1 VAHADPSLVEAP
13 EREDV
18 RFLGRLLGEV
28 IRAQEGEAVF
38 ARIEAIRQAAV
49 AVRRFGG
56 PAHEERL
63 TARLDELNLSDT
75 LRLARGFA
83 CFSLLANLAEDRR
96 QRLDA
101 FERAGRSV
109 ARDGAEADGG
119 RPDTLATAVETL
131 EREGVGRE
139 RVATLLGQALI
150 APVLTAHPT
159 EVRRKSVI
167 DREAAIAELLT
178 ALDRETD
185 TAARAE
191 LEAELRRHI
200 ALLWQ
205 TRPLR
210 AVRPFVADEI
220 ETALSY
226 FRTTFLP
233 VLPRLHARWEAA
245 VGVRLPSFVKPGS
258 WIGGDRDGNPNVTA
272 ETLAYAL
279 KRQAMAALGHHLDEL
294 HALGAEL
301 SISSAL
307 ASVSPALARLADA
320 SGDASPHRADE
331 PYRRA
336 ITGIYARLAA
346 THTALTG
353 APPARPATVPAE
365 PYAGA
370 AALLADLAV
379 VRASLAEHGGA
390 LMAGGRLDRLVRAVE
405 TFGFHLAALD
415 LRQNADVHGRVA
427 AELLRV
433 AGVEAGYEAL
443 GAGARI
449 ALLRRELA
457 HARLLRNPYHDYSEE
472 TRREHAIFEA
482 AAAAHARFGPACIT
496 TCIVSKASGVAN
508 LLEVHLLLK
517 EVGLFRPGEP
527 PSCPIMAV
535 PLFETIEDLEAAPAV
550 MRDFL
555 ALPEIAALARARG
568 GVQEAMIG
576 YSDSNKDGGYLTSTW
591 SLHETSLALAGVFA
605 AADVRLQIFHGRGGA
620 VGRGGG
626 PAFAAIRAQP
636 QGSVGGRIRI
646 TEQGEVIASKYGDAA
661 LGAASLETMTAATV
675 LASLG
680 PPAVGADDLARF
692 RAAMRALSAA
702 AFAAY
707 RGLVYGEPGFKTF
720 FRQAT
725 PIGEIAELKIG
736 SRPASRAKSDAIED
750 LRAIPWVF
758 SWAQA
763 RIMLPGWYGVGAA
776 LAAFSDRGL
785 LRAMAEGWPFFR
797 AALSNL
803 EMVLAKS
810 DMNVAAGYAD
820 LVADAALRAR
830 IFGVIRDGWRS
841 AHDGLLDVAGRSAL
855 LERNPAL
862 ARSIRL
868 RLPYIEPLNHLQIE
882 LLRRYRGGGGD
893 ERVREGIHL
902 TINGIAAGL
911 RNTG

>member
-1 VAHADPSLVEAP
+1 MTPSEHDHPSGSPADAP

-18 RFLGRLLGEV
+18 RFLGRLLGDV
-28 IRAQEGEAVF
+28 IRVQEGEPVF
-38 ARIEAIRQAAV
+38 ARIEAIRRAAV
-49 AVRRFGG
+49 AVHRIGG
-56 PAHEERL
+56 QAQDERL
-63 TARLDELNLSDT
+63 TARLDELSIADT
-75 LRLARGFA
+75 LRFARGFT

-96 QRLDA
+96 RRQDA
-101 FERAGRSV
+101 FERSSRPVGRDS
-109 ARDGAEADGG
+109 ADPQDD
-119 RPDTLATAVETL
+119 RPDTLAAAVEAL
-131 EREGVGRE
+131 GPE
-139 RVATLLGQALI
+139 RVAELLGQALI

-159 EVRRKSVI
+159 EVRRKSII
-167 DREAAIAELLT
+167 DREAAIAELMT
-178 ALDRETD
+178 ALEREND
-185 TAARAE
+185 TALHAE
-191 LEAELRRHI
+191 LETELRRQV

-210 AVRPFVADEI
+210 AVRLVVADEI

-226 FRTTFLP
+226 FRSTFLP

-245 VGVRLPSFVKPGS
+245 VGTRLPSFVKPGS

-279 KRQAMAALGHHLDEL
+279 KRQAATALGHYLEEL

-301 SISSAL
+301 SISATL
-307 ASVSPALARLADA
+307 ASVSPALAQLADS
-320 SGDASPHRADE
+320 SGDISPHRADE

-336 ITGIYARLAA
+336 LTGIYARVAAAHAVLAD
-346 THTALTG
+346 

-365 PYAGA
+365 PYTSA

-379 VRASLAEHGGA
+379 VQAALAEHSGSI
-390 LMAGGRLDRLVRAVE
+390 LAGGRLDRLTRAVE
-405 TFGFHLAALD
+405 TFGFHLSTLD
-415 LRQNADVHGRVA
+415 LRQNADVHGRVV
-427 AELLRV
+427 AELLRI
-433 AGVEAGYEAL
+433 AGVEADYEGL
-443 GAGARI
+443 DPDARI

-472 TRREHAIFEA
+472 TRGEYAIFEA

-496 TCIVSKASGVAN
+496 TSIVSKTSGVAN
-508 LLEVHLLLK
+508 LLEVYLLLK
-517 EVGLFRPGEP
+517 EVGLYRPGEP

-535 PLFETIEDLEAAPAV
+535 PLFETIDDLRAAPAV
-550 MRDFL
+550 MRDLL
-555 ALPEIAALARARG
+555 ALPEIAALAHAR
-568 GVQEAMIG
+568 GVQEVMIG
-576 YSDSNKDGGYLTSTW
+576 YSDSNKDGGYLTSIW
-591 SLHETSLALAGVFA
+591 SLHETSLALVDVFA
-605 AADVRLQIFHGRGGA
+605 AVGFRLQLFHGRGGA

-626 PAFAAIRAQP
+626 SAFAAIRAQP

-646 TEQGEVIASKYGDAA
+646 TEQGEVIASKYGDPAV
-661 LGAASLETMTAATV
+661 GAASLETMTAATV
-675 LASLG
+675 LASLE
-680 PPAVGADDLARF
+680 PPTIGADDLGRF
-692 RAAMRALSAA
+692 SAAMRTLSDA
-702 AFAAY
+702 AFRAY
-707 RGLVYGEPGFKTF
+707 RGLVYEEAGFKTF

-725 PIGEIAELKIG
+725 PISELAELKIG
-736 SRPASRAKSDAIED
+736 SRPASRTKSDAIED

-776 LAAFSDRGL
+776 LAAFPDRGL
-785 LRAMAEGWPFFR
+785 LRAMAEGWPFFQ

-810 DMNVAAGYAD
+810 DMEIAATYAD
-820 LVADAALRAR
+820 LVGDEGLRAR
-830 IFGVIRDGWRS
+830 IFGAIRDGWMS
-841 AHDGLLDVAGRSAL
+841 THDGLLEIVSQSTL

-868 RLPYIEPLNHLQIE
+868 RLPYIEPLNQLQVE
-882 LLRRYRGGGGD
+882 LLRRYRSGDAD
-893 ERVREGIHL
+893 ERVRESIHL